1 MKMTDMSGYYFNL
14 FLLFF
19 VSFVLFVVTMFL
31 ENILRNYD

>member
-19 VSFVLFVVTMFL
+19 VSFVLFVVKNVFRKYIEEL
-31 ENILRNYD
+31 